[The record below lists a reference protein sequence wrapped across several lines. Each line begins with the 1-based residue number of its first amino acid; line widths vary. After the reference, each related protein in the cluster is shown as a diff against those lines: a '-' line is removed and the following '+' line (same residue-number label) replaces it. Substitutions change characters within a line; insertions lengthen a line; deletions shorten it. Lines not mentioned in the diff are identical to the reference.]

1 MTSRTGKLTTL
12 SRAVDRFVTD
22 GCSIV
27 TGTYMEQKIPFAA
40 AHEII
45 RQGKRDLTLIGP
57 ISDILFD
64 QMIGA
69 GSVRRVE
76 AAWVGNVMM
85 GSAYNFRR
93 AVEEQLPGPLEVI
106 DYTNFTLALGLHAAA
121 LGVPF
126 LPTFATLGTTLGKE
140 NPKFVPFEDPTEPA
154 GRTLVAVKAIHPDV
168 AIVHACKA
176 DPNGNGMVW
185 GNLGV
190 TADAVAAAE
199 SVIVMAEQIVEPGE
213 LQTDPNRNL
222 IHGFQVDAVCHVPF
236 GCHPSPVQ
244 GYYDRDN
251 DWFAD
256 YHRAS
261 KSAAEFHAWLRQW
274 VLDLPDW
281 QAYLERVGK
290 ARLEG
295 LVPREGLRAKP
306 ILTGHLSGRSPRSAG
321 SGDHGANTP

>member
-1 MTSRTGKLTTL
+1 MSSGSGKVTAL
-12 SRAVDRFVTD
+12 AEAIARFVTD
-22 GCSIV
+22 GCSVV

-45 RQGKRDLTLIGP
+45 RQGRRDLTLIGP

-64 QMIGA
+64 QLIGA
-69 GSVRRVE
+69 GCVRRVE

-93 AVEEQLPGPLEVI
+93 AVEGQLPRPLEVV

-126 LPTFATLGTTLGKE
+126 LPTFTTLGTTLGHE
-140 NPKFVPFEDPTEPA
+140 NSGLVPFEDPTEPA
-154 GRTLVAVKAIHPDV
+154 GRTLVAVKAIRPDV

-176 DPNGNGMVW
+176 DAHGNGMVW
-185 GNLGV
+185 GNVGV
-190 TADAVAAAE
+190 TSDAVAAAE
-199 SVIVMAEQIVEPGE
+199 RVIVIAEEIVSPDE
-213 LQTDPNRNL
+213 LRRDPNRVL
-222 IHGFQVDAVCHVPF
+222 IPGFQVDAVCRVPF

-244 GYYDRDN
+244 GYYDRD
-251 DWFAD
+251 DPWFAD

-261 KSAAEFHAWLRQW
+261 KTVAGFDAWLRKW

-281 QAYLERVGK
+281 ESYLDQVG
-290 ARLEG
+290 R
-295 LVPREGLRAKP
+295 PRIESLAVQNGLRAEP
-306 ILTGHLSGRSPRSAG
+306 VVTGHLSGGA
-321 SGDHGANTP
+321 SG

>member
-1 MTSRTGKLTTL
+1 VTRPVGKITTL
-12 SRAVDRFVTD
+12 AKAIKRFVTD
-22 GCSIV
+22 GCSVV

-45 RQGKRDLTLIGP
+45 RQGRRELTLIGP

-64 QMIGA
+64 QLIGA
-69 GSVRRVE
+69 GCVARVE

-93 AVEEQLPGPLEVI
+93 AVEEQTPRPLEVV

-126 LPTFATLGTTLGKE
+126 LPTRSALGSTLAEENGNLIGFA
-140 NPKFVPFEDPTEPA
+140 DPTSPA
-154 GRTLVAVKAIHPDV
+154 GEPLVAVKAIHPDV

-176 DPNGNGMVW
+176 DQNGNGMVW

-190 TADAVAAAE
+190 TQDAVAAARH
-199 SVIVMAEQIVEPGE
+199 VIVMAEEIVPADV
-213 LQTDPNRNL
+213 LQRDPNRTA
-222 IHGFQVDAVCHVPF
+222 IPGFQVDAVCCVPF

-251 DWFAD
+251 AWFSD

-261 KSAAEFHAWLRQW
+261 RTASDFESWLRRW

-281 QAYLERVGK
+281 SSYLEQVG
-290 ARLEG
+290 AERIAQ
-295 LVPREGLRAKP
+295 LRPGAT
-306 ILTGHLSGRSPRSAG
+306 LLAESVATGHR
-321 SGDHGANTP
+321 

>member
-1 MTSRTGKLTTL
+1 MTDKLISL
-12 SRAVDRFVTD
+12 ADAVRQFVAD

-45 RQGKRDLTLIGP
+45 RQGRRELTLIGP

-69 GSVRRVE
+69 GCVRRVE

-93 AVEEQLPGPLEVI
+93 AVEEQVPRALDVI
-106 DYTNFTLALGLHAAA
+106 DYSNFTLALGLHAAA

-126 LPTFATLGTTLGKE
+126 LPTASTLGTSLQKE
-140 NPKFVPFEDPTEPA
+140 NPNLVACDDPTSDSP
-154 GRTLVAVKAIHPDV
+154 RKLVAVRAIRPDV
-168 AIVHACKA
+168 AIVHACRA
-176 DPNGNGMVW
+176 DRHGNGMVW

-190 TADAVAAAE
+190 TLDAVAAAE
-199 SVIVMAEQIVEPGE
+199 HVIVMAEEIVAPET
-213 LQTDPNRNL
+213 LRRDPNRVL
-222 IHGFQVDAVCHVPF
+222 IPGFSVDAVCHVPF

-244 GYYDRDN
+244 GYYDRD
-251 DWFAD
+251 DAWFAE
-256 YHRAS
+256 YHKAS
-261 KSAAEFHAWLRQW
+261 RTPEGFAAWLSRW

-281 QAYLERVGK
+281 TAYLDRVG
-290 ARLEG
+290 RERTDR
-295 LVPREGLRAKP
+295 LVPRVVIESGSVV
-306 ILTGHLSGRSPRSAG
+306 TGHGQ
-321 SGDHGANTP
+321 